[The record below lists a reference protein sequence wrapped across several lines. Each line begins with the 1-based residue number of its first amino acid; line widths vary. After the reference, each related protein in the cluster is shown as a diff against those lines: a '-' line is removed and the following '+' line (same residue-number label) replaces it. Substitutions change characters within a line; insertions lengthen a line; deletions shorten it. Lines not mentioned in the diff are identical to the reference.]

1 MMGLM
6 SYIHKHL
13 LKRGLLDDLLPC
25 RADLGEDTRPAL
37 EAAKADLEARL
48 EEERSISKEVA
59 AVIRRLQELDSR
71 NHYGESLR
79 RAFGGR

>member
-1 MMGLM
+1 M
-6 SYIHKHL
+6 SYIHRRL

-25 RADLGEDTRPAL
+25 RADPDEDTLPAL
-37 EAAKADLEARL
+37 EAAKADLEARR
-48 EEERSISKEVA
+48 EEEKSISKEVA
-59 AVIRRLQELDSR
+59 AAIKRLQELNSR